1 MAGTLLKKHGFGQ
14 TEEKKE
20 AIKRSL
26 GRAGRGG
33 KRGRGGQKRREK
45 RRESKVNGDL
55 Q

>member
-1 MAGTLLKKHGFGQ
+1 MKAMAGTLLKKHGFAQ

-33 KRGRGGQKRREK
+33 KRGGGRRGGRAK
-45 RRESKVNGDL
+45 
-55 Q
+55 